1 MGRGLQS
8 PRGLWHVQSCSRPC
22 ARSVHVLGHV
32 PSRHTSAGP
41 DGEGTSLQKSLRN
54 RRAGHRAQN
63 RATAGRVPSRAPRC
77 PPVEDAAARASR
89 ERANTFPEHSYFP
102 RKHVQHLSCLVFF
115 PNVWHSF
122 QRKFPICAPST
133 LPPGQQARGQT
144 GKACAQRSVL
154 GVLLKE

>member
-1 MGRGLQS
+1 MGFRVPEGS
-8 PRGLWHVQSCSRPC
+8 GTFRAAAAPAPGRCTFW
-22 ARSVHVLGHV
+22 GHV